1 MLQHARPGFSLQLL
15 KLALFALAALLILM
29 IWGALTNIQA
39 QRRSTRPA
47 TKTGA
52 EAIDKPL
59 YREYKG
65 IGLGA
70 SADDVR
76 GKLGEPKEKS
86 DAQDYYAFSEQE
98 IAQFF
103 YDDAKKVKAIS
114 IDYVGEGNGAP
125 DYKTVVGAQIDT
137 KADGSMYKLVRYPSA
152 GYWVSYNRTAPPAPI
167 TSVTMQKIGP

>member
-15 KLALFALAALLILM
+15 KLALFTLAALLILM

-39 QRRSTRPA
+39 QRRSMRPAA
-47 TKTGA
+47 TKTEA

-65 IGLGA
+65 ITIGA

-103 YDDAKKVKAIS
+103 YDDAKK
-114 IDYVGEGNGAP
+114 
-125 DYKTVVGAQIDT
+125 
-137 KADGSMYKLVRYPSA
+137 
-152 GYWVSYNRTAPPAPI
+152 
-167 TSVTMQKIGP
+167 